1 MKLINTY
8 DPFRDFRNLEKRFF
22 SLANSAEERNNISSF
37 APTVNTREDDKAY
50 YVEVDLPGVNKDD
63 IHVDVNKDSLTISG
77 ERKHK
82 EEVKEESYYKLES
95 FFGKFQRSFTLPEN
109 VDSEAI
115 EAKCD
120 NGVLEVLIPKIAPKE
135 AKKIQIL

>member
-1 MKLINTY
+1 MKLINRY
-8 DPFRDFRNLEKRFF
+8 DPFRDFRELEKRFF
-22 SLANSAEERNNISSF
+22 SLANSSEERNNISSF
-37 APTVNTREDDKAY
+37 APTVNTREDEKAY
-50 YVEVDLPGVNKDD
+50 YVEVDLPGVNKED
-63 IHVDVNKDSLTISG
+63 IRVDVNKDSLTISG

-109 VDSEAI
+109 IDSDAI

-120 NGVLEVLIPKIAPKE
+120 SGVLEVVIPKIAPKE
-135 AKKIQIL
+135 AKKIEIL

>member
-1 MKLINTY
+1 MKLINRY
-8 DPFRDFRNLEKRFF
+8 DPFRDFRDLEKRFF

-82 EEVKEESYYKLES
+82 EEIKEESYYKLES

-109 VDSEAI
+109 VDGDAI
-115 EAKCD
+115 EAKCES
-120 NGVLEVLIPKIAPKE
+120 GVLEVTIPKIAPKE